1 MLLLKCQRCAIGDD
15 HDVQD
20 RGFFYSDFRNLK
32 KHMIGDGTSSVDTFR
47 VPNFITDLKF
57 VDLTR
62 KIVLQWKATKTV
74 FSGRIKTRLLHP
86 GKPFLIRVANLPRP

>member
-32 KHMIGDGTSSVDTFR
+32 KHMIGDGILELGCACLCD
-47 VPNFITDLKF
+47 VPTYGGTVYVF
-57 VDLTR
+57 V
-62 KIVLQWKATKTV
+62 
-74 FSGRIKTRLLHP
+74 
-86 GKPFLIRVANLPRP
+86 